1 MTTPLDD
8 ANGKRTL
15 WKIIAT
21 VATLV
26 FGLVI
31 TVITK
36 GKVKKI

>member
-1 MTTPLDD
+1 MTTPLEQ
-8 ANGKRTL
+8 ANEKRTL

-21 VATLV
+21 VATV
-26 FGLVI
+26 IFGLVI